1 MNNDDKYIDLLEF
14 LPQNIICGKLEKQFP
29 LSVKLDNKYL
39 SLSYITNLSNQT
51 GQVGVK
57 EYSLTI
63 PRFLFKNI
71 RTFEVIGLL
80 QAEMGKT
87 NNGNLSFAN
96 HEYKLINYVLYWFK
110 KELEFDVKNWK
121 WSIKLNM
128 QEPTDLN
135 YKPKIENK
143 VIKHWTERTKITLE
157 QSYPKKVTY
166 ISNTKNIK
174 LKDHDYGTLV
184 LEHKNNLF
192 SQIIKNF
199 VKIITYRE
207 IVNYEAQ
214 LIQGYMKAI
223 IAGEGCIEISKQ
235 DKKFRVHISASK
247 EEEKEIFYQCLRKL
261 GVESIKYKGD
271 KLVISKRKNN
281 VQLLKQRLMTLS
293 PAKYAKF
300 LNMMQQ
306 YPNIKEETGYFK
318 EKGKNVWNKIPQEI
332 IDKIIELY
340 NSGITNTKEIAER
353 LGLHILKVQRVL
365 QINNLGKRITTIPES
380 KRMEIAKYVKDHPE
394 LNHEQIAKQFNVSK
408 SAVSRANLK
417 YNL

>member
-121 WSIKLNM
+121 WSIKLNI

-135 YKPKIENK
+135 YKHQIENK
-143 VIKHWTERTKITLE
+143 VIKYWTERTKITLE

-192 SQIIKNF
+192 SQIIKSF

-214 LIQGYMKAI
+214 LIQGYMGAI

-235 DKKFRVHISASK
+235 NKKFRVHISASK
-247 EEEKEIFYQCLRKL
+247 EEEKEIFYQCLKKL
-261 GVESIKYKGD
+261 GIESIKYKGD
-271 KLVISKRKNN
+271 KLVISKRRNN

-293 PAKYAKF
+293 PAKYTKF
-300 LNMMQQ
+300 LYMMQQ
-306 YPNIKEETGYFK
+306 YPNISQETRYFK
-318 EKGKNVWNKIPQEI
+318 EKGQNVWNKIPQEKLN
-332 IDKIIELY
+332 KIIKLY
-340 NSGITNTKEIAER
+340 NSGITNTKE
-353 LGLHILKVQRVL
+353 LSQKLNLHILKVQRVL
-365 QINNLGKRITTIPES
+365 KENNLGKRTIKTSES
-380 KRMEIAKYVKDHPE
+380 KRLEIFNYIIEHPTIPQKDIAILFKVHP
-394 LNHEQIAKQFNVSK
+394 A
-408 SAVSRANLK
+408 
-417 YNL
+417 